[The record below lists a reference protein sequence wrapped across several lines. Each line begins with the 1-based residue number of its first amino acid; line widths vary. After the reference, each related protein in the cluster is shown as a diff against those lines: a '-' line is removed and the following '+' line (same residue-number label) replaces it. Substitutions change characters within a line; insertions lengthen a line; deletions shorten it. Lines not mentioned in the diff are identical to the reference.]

1 MPDFQFIAVRGERKS
16 TDSATR
22 KVVRQH
28 VARQHGKKK
37 RLEDI
42 KNYRSLAPAST
53 LSKHSWRLGRAQF
66 MSPESVQ
73 SSSSDQHSN
82 STSLVSSPKS
92 FLDASLHDRFSIFPI
107 RMQAADMELVDFCK
121 YLPS

>member
-53 LSKHSWRLGRAQF
+53 LSKHSWRLGSAQF

-92 FLDASLHDRFSIFPI
+92 FLDASLHDRFSFFPI